1 MDGMDIRHL
10 NSNWLR
16 NQIAAVA
23 QEPILFSG
31 TIRSNILYGLRTDVD
46 EHLID
51 ELFERVVKDSY
62 VDDFVQNLPDGYDTV
77 IGQRGMTLSGGQR
90 QRVAIARALIRVSTV
105 GVPTGGERGDE
116 NSQFRGCFDKCTIWT
131 PYLPISF

>member
-1 MDGMDIRHL
+1 MLLRLYEPQTGGIFIDGMDIRDL

-46 EHLID
+46 KRQID
-51 ELFERVVKDSY
+51 DLFERVAKESF
-62 VDDFVQNLPDGYDTV
+62 VDDFVQNLPDGYDTT

-90 QRVAIARALIRVSTV
+90 QRVAIARALIRVSV
-105 GVPTGGERGDE
+105 FF
-116 NSQFRGCFDKCTIWT
+116 N
-131 PYLPISF
+131 

>member
-1 MDGMDIRHL
+1 MLLRLYEPQSGAIFVDGMDIRDL

-31 TIRSNILYGLRTDVD
+31 TIRSNILYGLRTDVN
-46 EHLID
+46 ERLID
-51 ELFERVVKDSY
+51 ELFERVAQESF

-90 QRVAIARALIRVSTV
+90 QRVAIARALIRVSYIE
-105 GVPTGGERGDE
+105 GAG
-116 NSQFRGCFDKCTIWT
+116 
-131 PYLPISF
+131 

>member
-1 MDGMDIRHL
+1 MDGMDIKEI

-46 EHLID
+46 NDEMVD
-51 ELFERVVKDSY
+51 ELFNRVVKDSF
-62 VDDFVQNLPDGYDTV
+62 VDDFVHSLPDGYNTV

-90 QRVAIARALIRVSTV
+90 QRVAIARALIRVSTL
-105 GVPTGGERGDE
+105 D
-116 NSQFRGCFDKCTIWT
+116 
-131 PYLPISF
+131 

>member
-1 MDGMDIRHL
+1 MLLRLYEPQSGAIFVDGMDIRDL

-31 TIRSNILYGLRTDVD
+31 TIRSNILYGLRTDVN
-46 EHLID
+46 ERLID
-51 ELFERVVKDSY
+51 ELFERVAQESF

-90 QRVAIARALIRVSTV
+90 QRVAIARALIRVSYIK
-105 GVPTGGERGDE
+105 GAG
-116 NSQFRGCFDKCTIWT
+116 
-131 PYLPISF
+131 

>member
-46 EHLID
+46 EQLIG

-90 QRVAIARALIRVSTV
+90 QRVAIARALIRVSRS
-105 GVPTGGERGDE
+105 GIPAEGGG
-116 NSQFRGCFDKCTIWT
+116 GGG
-131 PYLPISF
+131 